1 MQIKVKRVIEKE
13 EKGGTED
20 WRNKK
25 INKKK
30 TLEKNKTTRHYLEA
44 ILGDAASR
52 KQNANKSLCFPA
64 SSEVTSPRVS
74 AI

>member
-13 EKGGTED
+13 EKGGTEE

-25 INKKK
+25 NKK

-44 ILGDAASR
+44 ILLIRACVF
-52 KQNANKSLCFPA
+52 LPA
-64 SSEVTSPRVS
+64 VR
-74 AI
+74 

>member
-13 EKGGTED
+13 EKGGTEE

-25 INKKK
+25 NKKK

-44 ILGDAASR
+44 ISGDAASR

>member
-1 MQIKVKRVIEKE
+1 MQIKVKRVIEKD
-13 EKGGTED
+13 EKGGTEE

-25 INKKK
+25 NKK

-52 KQNANKSLCFPA
+52 KQNANKSSCFPA

>member
-1 MQIKVKRVIEKE
+1 MRKKKRE
-13 EKGGTED
+13 ERKSGGI
-20 WRNKK
+20 KK
-25 INKKK
+25 IKK

-64 SSEVTSPRVS
+64 SSEVTSPRVN

>member
-13 EKGGTED
+13 EKGRTEE

-25 INKKK
+25 NK
-30 TLEKNKTTRHYLEA
+30 TLEKTKTTRHYLEA